1 MIREIGRGVMSAVVC
16 LVGLAVRADVV
27 RSNEQFTVAWDG
39 RDGTLASVV
48 MNGDPHRMNWIA
60 GTDRWG
66 ALRRFVMGME
76 RKGHLDICDDTT
88 RFDFT
93 GMRIEGE
100 SVVSTYACGEIRA
113 TVRRTVTAEALEEAY
128 EFTNTATWPVYFL
141 RGHLGILATFNDSYA
156 AASVS
161 ETQRCHAHIWCG
173 GENSWVRALKMGP
186 FPTEL
191 ALVLQ
196 KGDLDAYSVRRI
208 QDEIS
213 NDRGD
218 FVLHPGPFH
227 LNPGASKTIAWKLVA
242 YPAGRFDETLLRN
255 GGVRI
260 AFRQETIFPG
270 EEFVIDVT
278 GPDGRT
284 VRETRRPD
292 RGVGEYGFE
301 FDVGGRKCRARGY
314 CSPAF
319 DDLVTARVRYIVGRQ
334 QCLERDSPLYGAYLI
349 WDSEDDAPYFDQ
361 RWHDHNACRERV
373 IMAETVARWLR
384 RHPDPEVMKSLEL
397 FERFV
402 LREFFDEKTCTVY
415 DTIGKDPKF
424 KRLYNAPNLVQFWR
438 ELYALKGEAR
448 YLDYIE
454 RSLLDYYRLGGGK
467 FYPNGCDFSSEL
479 VLLERAGRKVPRLRE
494 AVCRHVA
501 TVTDNG
507 IRYPEHEVRFEQ
519 TIATPAV
526 SILAQY
532 YRQVEK
538 SPKVRAALEAN
549 LDVLSRFQGNQP
561 DHRLD
566 EIAIRHWDG
575 YWFGK
580 RRLYGDTLHQHSSIT
595 ARAYLQYAAATG
607 DDRLVDRA
615 ERCLRNCLYMF
626 RPDGSA
632 TCAYLLPLTVT
643 MLNRDG
649 TTRSA
654 TRRGEFADPFVNDM
668 DTALYMAMRSGLF
681 GRYGESDGV
690 RELGG
695 VAASGSE
702 LNVRVRPLP
711 AYGVALLRVQTARR
725 AL

>member
-1 MIREIGRGVMSAVVC
+1 MSVVVC
-16 LVGLAVRADVV
+16 LVGLAVRADIA

-93 GMRIEGE
+93 GMRTEGE

-242 YPAGRFDETLLRN
+242 HPAGRFDETLLRN

-260 AFRQETIFPG
+260 AFRQETIFPD

-384 RHPDPEVMKSLEL
+384 RHPEPEVMKSLEL

-415 DTIGKDPKF
+415 DTIGKNPKF

-501 TVTDNG
+501 TATDKG
-507 IRYPEHEVRFEQ
+507 RARGALRADDRDAGREHSGPVLPAGREVAEGPRRAGGESRRPQ
-519 TIATPAV
+519 PVPGQPAGPQAGRDRHPPLGRVLVRQAPPLRGHPAPAQLDHCSRLPAV
-526 SILAQY
+526 RRRHGRRPAGGPGRALSAQLPLHVPP
-532 YRQVEK
+532 RRFGDLRL
-538 SPKVRAALEAN
+538 SAA
-549 LDVLSRFQGNQP
+549 
-561 DHRLD
+561 
-566 EIAIRHWDG
+566 
-575 YWFGK
+575 
-580 RRLYGDTLHQHSSIT
+580 
-595 ARAYLQYAAATG
+595 
-607 DDRLVDRA
+607 
-615 ERCLRNCLYMF
+615 
-626 RPDGSA
+626 PDGHHA
-632 TCAYLLPLTVT
+632 EPG
-643 MLNRDG
+643 RDDAFG
-649 TTRSA
+649 DAAGRI
-654 TRRGEFADPFVNDM
+654 RGFV
-668 DTALYMAMRSGLF
+668 R
-681 GRYGESDGV
+681 
-690 RELGG
+690 
-695 VAASGSE
+695 
-702 LNVRVRPLP
+702 
-711 AYGVALLRVQTARR
+711 Q
-725 AL
+725 